1 MSHTMTEHTIP
12 SRKLTHN
19 SVRALIDAAVAKAD
33 EIGVPMGIAAAND
46 GARVV
51 GYLLMD
57 GGRILAMES
66 ASAKAMTAASH
77 RMPTHA
83 IDYNIGMGLAVSTRG
98 KVLPLKGGVPI
109 VIDGYC
115 VGGIGCGS
123 GTGAQDLVVA
133 KAALAAIG
141 AEIPDDDVREG

>member
-1 MSHTMTEHTIP
+1 MTDHTIP
-12 SRKLTHN
+12 SRKLTHDGI
-19 SVRALIDAAVAKAD
+19 RALIDAAVAKAD
-33 EIGVPMGIAAAND
+33 EMGVPMGIAVAND
-46 GARVV
+46 GARIV

-57 GGRILAMES
+57 GARVLAQDS

-83 IDYNIGMGLAVSTRG
+83 IDYNIGMGLSVSTQG

-109 VIDGYC
+109 IIDGYC

-123 GTGAQDLVVA
+123 GTGEEDLVVA
-133 KAALAAIG
+133 KAALAAVG
-141 AEIPDDDVREG
+141 AEIPDDDISEG

>member
-1 MSHTMTEHTIP
+1 MTDHTIP
-12 SRKLTHN
+12 SRKLTHDG
-19 SVRALIDAAVAKAD
+19 VRALINAAVAKAD
-33 EIGVPMGIAAAND
+33 EMGVPMGIAVAND
-46 GARVV
+46 GARIV

-57 GGRILAMES
+57 GARILAQDS

-83 IDYNIGMGLAVSTRG
+83 IDYNIGMGLSVSTQG

-109 VIDGYC
+109 IIDGYC

-123 GTGAQDLVVA
+123 GTGEQDLVVA
-133 KAALAAIG
+133 EAALAAVG
-141 AEIPDDDVREG
+141 ADIPDDDVSEG

>member
-1 MSHTMTEHTIP
+1 MTDHTIP
-12 SRKLTHN
+12 SRKLTHDGI
-19 SVRALIDAAVAKAD
+19 RALIDAAVAKAD
-33 EIGVPMGIAAAND
+33 EMGVPMGIAVAND

-57 GGRILAMES
+57 GARVLAQDS

-83 IDYNIGMGLAVSTRG
+83 IDYNIGMGLSVSTQG
-98 KVLPLKGGVPI
+98 KVLPLRGGVPI
-109 VIDGYC
+109 IIDGYC

-123 GTGAQDLVVA
+123 GTGEEDLVVA

-141 AEIPDDDVREG
+141 AEIPDDDVSEG

>member
-1 MSHTMTEHTIP
+1 MSELTVP
-12 SRKLTHN
+12 SRKLTHDG
-19 SVRALIDAAVAKAD
+19 VRKLIDAAVAAAD
-33 EIGVPMGIAAAND
+33 ETGVPMGIAVAND

-57 GGRILAMES
+57 GARVLAMES
-66 ASAKAMTAASH
+66 ASAKAMTAANH

-83 IDYNIGMGLAVSTRG
+83 IPYDVGIGLSISTQG
-98 KVLPLKGGVPI
+98 KVIPLKGGVPI
-109 VIDGYC
+109 VLDGYC

-123 GTGAQDLVVA
+123 GTGEQDLVVA
-133 KAALAAIG
+133 KAALSAIG

>member
-1 MSHTMTEHTIP
+1 MTEHTIP
-12 SRKLTHN
+12 SRKLTHDG
-19 SVRALIDAAVAKAD
+19 VRALIDAAVAKAD
-33 EIGVPMGIAAAND
+33 EMGVPMGIAIAND
-46 GARVV
+46 GARIV

-57 GGRILAMES
+57 GARILAQDS

-83 IDYNIGMGLAVSTRG
+83 IDYNIGMGLSVSTQG
-98 KVLPLKGGVPI
+98 KVLPLRGGGPI
-109 VIDGYC
+109 IIDGYC

-123 GTGAQDLVVA
+123 GTGEQDLVVA

-141 AEIPDDDVREG
+141 AEIPDDNVSEG

>member
-1 MSHTMTEHTIP
+1 MTDHTIP
-12 SRKLTHN
+12 SRKLTHDG
-19 SVRALIDAAVAKAD
+19 VRALINAAVAQAD
-33 EIGVPMGIAAAND
+33 EMGVPMGIAVAND
-46 GARVV
+46 GARIV

-57 GGRILAMES
+57 GARILAQDS

-83 IDYNIGMGLAVSTRG
+83 IDYNIGMGLSVSTQG

-109 VIDGYC
+109 IIDGYC

-123 GTGAQDLVVA
+123 GTGEQDLVVA
-133 KAALAAIG
+133 KAALAAVG
-141 AEIPDDDVREG
+141 ADIPDDDVSEG

>member
-1 MSHTMTEHTIP
+1 MPFADTK
-12 SRKLTHN
+12 RLTT
-19 SVRALIDAAVAKAD
+19 AGAKKMLAAAVAKAD
-33 EIGVPMGIAAAND
+33 EMGVPMGIAIAND
-46 GARVV
+46 GARIV

-57 GGRILAMES
+57 GARILAQDS

-83 IDYNIGMGLAVSTRG
+83 IDYNIGMGLSVSTQG
-98 KVLPLKGGVPI
+98 KVLPLRGGVPI
-109 VIDGYC
+109 IIDGYC

-123 GTGAQDLVVA
+123 GTGEQDLVVA

-141 AEIPDDDVREG
+141 AEIPDDDVSEG

>member
-1 MSHTMTEHTIP
+1 MTDHTIP
-12 SRKLTHN
+12 SRKLTHDG
-19 SVRALIDAAVAKAD
+19 VRALINTAVAKAD
-33 EIGVPMGIAAAND
+33 EMGVPMGIAVAND
-46 GARVV
+46 GARIV

-57 GGRILAMES
+57 GARILAQDS

-83 IDYNIGMGLAVSTRG
+83 IDYNIGMGLSVSTQG

-109 VIDGYC
+109 IIDGYC

-123 GTGAQDLVVA
+123 GTGEQDLVVA
-133 KAALAAIG
+133 KAALAAVG
-141 AEIPDDDVREG
+141 ADIPDDDVSEG

>member
-1 MSHTMTEHTIP
+1 MTEHTIP
-12 SRKLTHN
+12 SRKLTHDG
-19 SVRALIDAAVAKAD
+19 VRALIDAAVAKAD
-33 EIGVPMGIAAAND
+33 EMGVPMGIAVAND
-46 GARVV
+46 GARIV

-57 GGRILAMES
+57 GARVLAQDS

-83 IDYNIGMGLAVSTRG
+83 IDYNIGMGLSVSTQG
-98 KVLPLKGGVPI
+98 KVLPLRGGVPI
-109 VIDGYC
+109 IIDGYC

-123 GTGAQDLVVA
+123 GTGEEDLVVA

-141 AEIPDDDVREG
+141 AEIPEEHVSEG

>member
-1 MSHTMTEHTIP
+1 MTEHTIP
-12 SRKLTHN
+12 SRKLTHDG
-19 SVRALIDAAVAKAD
+19 VRALIDAAVAKAD
-33 EIGVPMGIAAAND
+33 EMGVPMGIAIAND
-46 GARVV
+46 GARIV

-57 GGRILAMES
+57 GARILAQDS

-83 IDYNIGMGLAVSTRG
+83 IDYNIGMGLSVSTQG
-98 KVLPLKGGVPI
+98 KVLPLRGGVPI
-109 VIDGYC
+109 IIDGYC

-123 GTGAQDLVVA
+123 GASEEDLVVA
-133 KAALAAIG
+133 WAALAAIG

>member
-1 MSHTMTEHTIP
+1 MTDHTIP
-12 SRKLTHN
+12 SRKLTHDGI
-19 SVRALIDAAVAKAD
+19 RALIDAAVAKAD
-33 EIGVPMGIAAAND
+33 EMGVPMGIAVAND
-46 GARVV
+46 GARIV

-57 GGRILAMES
+57 GARVLAQDS

-83 IDYNIGMGLAVSTRG
+83 IDYNIGMGLSVSTQG

-123 GTGAQDLVVA
+123 GTGEEDLVVA

-141 AEIPDDDVREG
+141 AEIPDDDVSEG